1 MDRFATE
8 QQALFEH
15 ELLAHIAEA
24 LRTTIDWAL
33 RTQDCTSRLP
43 SLRFIAHSFHRHLE
57 HILELEEREGY
68 LPAIG
73 SHRHADLRE
82 QIASLRAEHD
92 EFRERLQTAVQRL
105 EELSA
110 HDYLTVG
117 EVCNCLLM
125 LLDEINDHNRREM
138 LLIEEV
144 RERDDR
150 ERLLGL
156 L

>member
-1 MDRFATE
+1 MDRTATE

-15 ELLAHIAEA
+15 ELLKHIAEA

-33 RTQDCTSRLP
+33 RAQDCSSRLP

-73 SHRHADLRE
+73 SRRHADLRE
-82 QIASLRAEHD
+82 EIKLLREEHDDFRRRLRA
-92 EFRERLQTAVQRL
+92 AVERL
-105 EELSA
+105 EEASPT
-110 HDYLTVG
+110 DYLTVG
-117 EVCNCLLM
+117 EVCNCLSHVLE
-125 LLDEINDHNRREM
+125 EINDHNQREM
-138 LLIEEV
+138 ALIDLV
-144 RERDDR
+144 RERDER
-150 ERLLGL
+150 ERLLSL

>member
-1 MDRFATE
+1 MDRTATE

-15 ELLAHIAEA
+15 QLLAHIADA

-33 RTQDCTSRLP
+33 RTQDCSSRLP
-43 SLRFIAHSFHRHLE
+43 SLRFIANSFHRHLE

-68 LPAIG
+68 LPTID
-73 SHRHADLRE
+73 SRRHVDLRG
-82 QIASLRAEHD
+82 QIDKLRHEHD
-92 EFRERLQTAVQRL
+92 DFRQRLRLAVERLEQV
-105 EELSA
+105 SA
-110 HDYLTVG
+110 TDYLTVG
-117 EVCNCLLM
+117 EVCNTLMTLLE
-125 LLDEINDHNRREM
+125 EINDHNHREM
-138 LLIEEV
+138 LLIEQV

>member
-1 MDRFATE
+1 MHRSATE

-15 ELLAHIAEA
+15 QLLAHIAEA

-33 RTQDCTSRLP
+33 HTQDCSSRLP
-43 SLRFIAHSFHRHLE
+43 SLRFIASSFHRHLE
-57 HILELEEREGY
+57 HILDLEEREGY

-73 SHRHADLRE
+73 SRRHADLRGP
-82 QIASLRAEHD
+82 IDALRREHD
-92 EFRERLQTAVQRL
+92 DFRRRLRSAVDRL
-105 EELSA
+105 EAVSA
-110 HDYLTVG
+110 SDYLTVG
-117 EVCNCLLM
+117 EVCTSMLT
-125 LLDEINDHNRREM
+125 LLDEINEHNRREM

-144 RERDDR
+144 RDRDDR

>member
-1 MDRFATE
+1 MDRLATE

-24 LRTTIDWAL
+24 LRTTIDWAV
-33 RTQDCTSRLP
+33 RTQDCSSRLP
-43 SLRFIAHSFHRHLE
+43 SLRFIANSFHRHLE

-68 LPAIG
+68 LPATG
-73 SHRHADLRE
+73 SRRHVDLHD
-82 QIASLRAEHD
+82 QINSLRREHD
-92 EFRERLQTAVQRL
+92 DFRVRLRIAVDRLERL
-105 EELSA
+105 SA
-110 HDYLTVG
+110 TDYLTVG
-117 EVCNCLLM
+117 EVCTGLLV

-144 RERDDR
+144 RDRDER

>member
-1 MDRFATE
+1 MDRFTTE

-24 LRTTIDWAL
+24 LRTTIDWAM

-43 SLRFIAHSFHRHLE
+43 SLRFIARSFHRHLE
-57 HILELEEREGY
+57 HILDIEEREGY

-73 SHRHADLRE
+73 SRRHADLRQ
-82 QIASLRAEHD
+82 QIETLRAEHD
-92 EFRERLQTAVQRL
+92 EFRTGLQITVQRL
-105 EELSA
+105 EEVSS

-117 EVCNCLLM
+117 EVCNCLLK

>member
-1 MDRFATE
+1 MDRLATE

-15 ELLAHIAEA
+15 QLLAHIAEA
-24 LRTTIDWAL
+24 LRTTIDWAV
-33 RTQDCTSRLP
+33 RTQDCSSRLP
-43 SLRFIAHSFHRHLE
+43 SLRFIANSFHRHLE

-73 SHRHADLRE
+73 SRRHVDLHE
-82 QIASLRAEHD
+82 QVNSLRREHD
-92 EFRERLQTAVQRL
+92 DFRVRLRNAVDRLERL
-105 EELSA
+105 SA
-110 HDYLTVG
+110 TDYLTVG
-117 EVCNCLLM
+117 EVCTGLLA

-144 RERDDR
+144 RDRDER

>member
-1 MDRFATE
+1 MDRSATE

-33 RTQDCTSRLP
+33 RTQDCSSRLP
-43 SLRFIAHSFHRHLE
+43 SLRFIANSFHRHLE

-68 LPAIG
+68 LPAVD
-73 SHRHADLRE
+73 SRRHVDLRR
-82 QIASLRAEHD
+82 QIEELRREHD
-92 EFRERLQTAVQRL
+92 RFRNCLRVAVERL
-105 EELSA
+105 ELVSA
-110 HDYLTVG
+110 SDYLTVG
-117 EVCNCLLM
+117 EVCSGLVVLLE
-125 LLDEINDHNRREM
+125 EINDHNHREM
-138 LLIEEV
+138 LLIEKV
-144 RERDDR
+144 RERDER

>member
-1 MDRFATE
+1 MDRVATE

-15 ELLAHIAEA
+15 QLLAHIADA

-33 RTQDCTSRLP
+33 RTQDCASRLP
-43 SLRFIAHSFHRHLE
+43 SLRFIATSFHRHLE

-68 LPAIG
+68 LPTID
-73 SHRHADLRE
+73 SRRHPDLRN
-82 QIASLRAEHD
+82 QIEELRHEHD
-92 EFRERLQTAVQRL
+92 EFRQRL
-105 EELSA
+105 RLTVDRLEQVSA
-110 HDYLTVG
+110 SDYLTVG
-117 EVCNCLLM
+117 EVCTGLMALLE
-125 LLDEINDHNRREM
+125 EINDHNHREM
-138 LLIEEV
+138 LLIETV

>member
-1 MDRFATE
+1 MDRSATE

-15 ELLAHIAEA
+15 QLLAHIAEA

-33 RTQDCTSRLP
+33 RTQDCSSRLP
-43 SLRFIAHSFHRHLE
+43 SLRFIASSFHRHLE

-68 LPAIG
+68 LPAVD
-73 SHRHADLRE
+73 SRRHADLRG
-82 QIASLRAEHD
+82 QIDELRAEHD
-92 EFRERLQTAVQRL
+92 RFRQRL
-105 EELSA
+105 SVAVDRLEQVSA
-110 HDYLTVG
+110 CDYLTVG
-117 EVCNCLLM
+117 EVCTGLM
-125 LLDEINDHNRREM
+125 ALLDEINDHNRREM

-144 RERDDR
+144 RERDER